1 MQLPDDCLFSWVICG
16 HNKPML
22 NPLSIRLLACAF
34 LSALLLPVHAQQQTL
49 PKWEIGLGPGLVSYP
64 DYPGS
69 KEQNNLIVPFPY
81 ITYRSDAFTIDQRE
95 IKKPLYEYRNLEF
108 DLSVSGTIPVSSKD
122 NKARE
127 GMDDLDGSIGIGPVV
142 KARLYRNDLNE
153 FKFEWPVRWVLAS
166 DFQSIHEEGFFSSPG
181 FYYYFRQ
188 GFSARERLKIT
199 LGARADFATARNNN
213 YFYGVDDD
221 EATAVRPAYK
231 STGGFA
237 GLAYVFSLNWHVND
251 FWLGGFYRLRDLSG
265 SVYEN
270 SPLMETTRSETFGFA
285 ITWNFYQSDETVQGL
300 E

>member
-1 MQLPDDCLFSWVICG
+1 MG
-16 HNKPML
+16 N
-22 NPLSIRLLACAF
+22 RLRA
-34 LSALLLPVHAQQQTL
+34 S
-49 PKWEIGLGPGLVSYP
+49 LVSYP

-199 LGARADFATARNNN
+199 LAHAPTSPPPATTII
-213 YFYGVDDD
+213 F
-221 EATAVRPAYK
+221 TAWTTMKPLRSVRLTNPPAA
-231 STGGFA
+231 SPA
-237 GLAYVFSLNWHVND
+237 WRMFS
-251 FWLGGFYRLRDLSG
+251 
-265 SVYEN
+265 
-270 SPLMETTRSETFGFA
+270 A
-285 ITWNFYQSDETVQGL
+285 
-300 E
+300 